1 MNYAGVPE
9 MAQKVI
15 EGGQS
20 HVTHFMH
27 NPEMAQNSNH
37 LVFLNFLFEISITC
51 LNLELA
57 HFF

>member
-1 MNYAGVPE
+1 

-27 NPEMAQNSNH
+27 NFEMAQNPNH

-57 HFF
+57 HIF